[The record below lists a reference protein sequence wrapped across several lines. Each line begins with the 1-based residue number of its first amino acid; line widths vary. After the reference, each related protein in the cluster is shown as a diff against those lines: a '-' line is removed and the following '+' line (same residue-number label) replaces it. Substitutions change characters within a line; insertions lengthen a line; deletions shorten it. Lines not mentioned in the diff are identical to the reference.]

1 MKLSGTRLTITIG
14 ALAVALAGCVT
25 SAGQYGTG
33 ANGRHLSPQQ
43 CVDLTALKS
52 QAPLTRARN
61 DSELAAL
68 EEAGYNPS
76 LFFDPYYPD
85 DLHQA
90 QRIVDQWYQAECR

>member
-1 MKLSGTRLTITIG
+1 MNLSGTRLHITIG
-14 ALAVALAGCVT
+14 ALAVALSGCITPAGR
-25 SAGQYGTG
+25 YGTG
-33 ANGRHLSPQQ
+33 ADGRHLSPQQ
-43 CVDLTALKS
+43 CVDLTAIRNH
-52 QAPLTRARN
+52 APPTRARN

-90 QRIVDQWYQAECR
+90 QRLVDQWYQAECR